1 MSESSQPSSAEHQ
14 ASFSA
19 LVYSLSAS
27 ALAAMGHEL
36 PGIPKQEKNLTL
48 ARHSISLLE
57 MLKTKTEGNR
67 TPQETSLLEDLL
79 CQLRLAFVAAEKTD
93 AAEKRQERAT

>member
-1 MSESSQPSSAEHQ
+1 MSESNQQPSAEQQ

-19 LVYSLSAS
+19 LLFSLSAS

-36 PGIPKQEKNLTL
+36 PGVPRQERNLAL

-57 MLKTKTEGNR
+57 ILKAKTEGNR
-67 TPQETSLLEDLL
+67 TQQETSLLEDLL
-79 CQLRLAFVAAEKTD
+79 CQLRLAFVAAEQTD
-93 AAEKRQERAT
+93 AAEKKPGQAT